1 MNGEE
6 PIEKNINS
14 ESESSTSET
23 SEKSTR
29 RKRTNQFEPPNF
41 KICESCH
48 AHYDTIENIKT
59 CKNCMEKQQL
69 IQKIAELEIEISNIV
84 EENDNL
90 RIGMREILEKL
101 RNPEGVFLNT
111 YNSLCSSN

>member
-6 PIEKNINS
+6 PIERNVNS

-111 YNSLCSSN
+111 YNSLFSSN